1 MEEAEQVM
9 RNVAPQPGGK
19 RGSTSAA
26 SSTKEEDE
34 PVDNQGGSGSG
45 NADADALVSEVLR
58 DMGAPPSPS

>member
-34 PVDNQGGSGSG
+34 PVDNQGGSG